1 MAPIKFEENI
11 KEKLEQRSLQPS
23 TNAWQSLEQK
33 LNVDDKK
40 RNKNK
45 FWWFGIA
52 ASVIGLLFIIQQ
64 FVNINSPNQA
74 IPAIIVESETNII
87 STQINTPLIIE
98 ETQQVAQESS
108 EDTQLNQKVNMI
120 SSNKMAH
127 EKRKST
133 QQSPIKVSVIAKNE
147 NKQSLSKVATVL
159 KDDVMF
165 SLADITES
173 SPNDVNEIAVSETSV
188 SEIDALLNAATMD
201 IQSSDSNKTMNTVS
215 IDANTLLEDAETEM
229 PPSLRGQLFKTI
241 EKNFKTVKTAVATR
255 NE

>member
-108 EDTQLNQKVNMI
+108 EDTQLNQKVNII

-133 QQSPIKVSVIAKNE
+133 QQSPIKVSVIAESEDTPSHLQLAKVSKE
-147 NKQSLSKVATVL
+147 DVVASLTNISDA
-159 KDDVMF
+159 
-165 SLADITES
+165 
-173 SPNDVNEIAVSETSV
+173 SPNDVKEIAASETGV
-188 SEIDALLNAATMD
+188 SEIEALLNAATKD
-201 IQSSDSNKTMNTVS
+201 IQLSDQNKTINTVS

>member
-133 QQSPIKVSVIAKNE
+133 QQSPIKVSVIAESEDTPSHLQLAKVSKE
-147 NKQSLSKVATVL
+147 DVVASLTNISDA
-159 KDDVMF
+159 
-165 SLADITES
+165 
-173 SPNDVNEIAVSETSV
+173 SPNDVKEIAASETGV
-188 SEIDALLNAATMD
+188 SEIEALLNAATKD
-201 IQSSDSNKTMNTVS
+201 IQLSDQNKTIKSFLSKVEVFGH
-215 IDANTLLEDAETEM
+215 L
-229 PPSLRGQLFKTI
+229 
-241 EKNFKTVKTAVATR
+241 
-255 NE
+255 